1 MRVIGGTYRSR
12 RLIAP
17 PGLDTRPT
25 SDRLRETLF
34 NVLGDAVA
42 GSVWLDL
49 YAGSGAIG
57 IEALSRGARQVYFV
71 EAAEAAVKVIRQ
83 NLLTLEITTGQEL
96 AWGEALRGVKSL
108 EFRKVVCQF
117 CFVDP
122 PYRLNKEYG
131 VTLKYLSE
139 ASVLNATSIVI
150 AEHTRHFDPDEV
162 FGRLRRFRKLQQ
174 GDSVLSFY
182 RLADAEDSAEGTTAP
197 PSERR

>member
-34 NVLGDAVA
+34 NVLGNAVA

-71 EAAEAAVKVIRQ
+71 EAVEAAVKVIRQ
-83 NLLTLEITTGQEL
+83 NLLTLDITTGHEL
-96 AWGEALRGVKSL
+96 VWGEALRVMRHFESG
-108 EFRKVVCQF
+108 KVVCQF

-131 VTLKYLSE
+131 AALNYLSGS
-139 ASVLNATSIVI
+139 SVLDAASMVI
-150 AEHTRHFDPDEV
+150 AEHTRHFDPGEV
-162 FGRLRRFRKLQQ
+162 FGRLRRLRKLKQ

-182 RLADAEDSAEGTTAP
+182 QLAAAEESAEGTIAT
-197 PSERR
+197 